1 MTRKL
6 PFVRSTVTCLLRITI
21 FSLFFS
27 IFATADAALTINVR
41 DRAGNPI
48 SSARVQIFPG
58 TLHPDSDTEPINPP
72 TPRIDG
78 LIGFVT
84 DNRGRV
90 TIDLPAGQYSVV
102 AFSDDSHFLIV
113 RETNAPGETTLS
125 LAETTP
131 VTIEGV
137 GKRSARP
144 APLVGARVSFRP
156 NQRVL
161 GFVGLLN
168 NNGTLQAYI
177 SPGHYHVV
185 ITGSIALHYVV
196 LEDQII
202 APSDTTIRF
211 DGAVQPT
218 AQLQLDLPPT
228 TGIALVEV
236 LGTNI
241 SHEFVDIVENTI
253 GYDAAYTEA
262 GALFI
267 GPNARPMRLTTG
279 LTYQLNLSYVVD
291 LDEVF
296 YAYELRVNALPVDA
310 SRSYTIGNSGSQPFA
325 LTADRDKLE
334 YQPGDFVIIRYEII
348 DTRGNQLYRFFNF
361 SSARLL
367 FPFVTVRD
375 PNGVII
381 ASNPITRELPEDF
394 FQFKFR
400 LPPSAQPGV
409 YTANVSLDAKMYGQ
423 LVDRF
428 NFRVVPKIDWT
439 PPRISNVRAPKTAQA
454 NTLIKLSARV
464 QDESGINKITLN
476 ISASDLSEERTGNR
490 SELTLIPTPLP
501 NNRYEWDLPVGTIPP
516 SPSVKAG
523 ESTTLRWQIIGV
535 DAFGNQSTKSGE
547 IEILDTMRPTI
558 EHTPV
563 DTAEIGLE
571 LPITGFVSDNVDVA
585 EIIVSYRNGQMTTFA
600 QQQMDESVHWQT
612 TKSSRGSRF
621 TLRVSASVLTGNQL
635 RYFLRAAD
643 SAGNVRR
650 LPANGAFT
658 VKLRDTTSP
667 IIYHT
672 PVTTSTG
679 EPIEIEAVV
688 IDNDAVDTVALN
700 YHQIGETDVKRIPM
714 QRVEDPLFTSGAANT
729 YTATL
734 PPMQGEGEQS
744 HLPSTRPLTDSTG
757 IAYFLDAQ
765 DRSGNRARLPTGEE
779 SYQIQLE
786 SRPAIVRLE
795 LFPESSPANPLT
807 VPVGSM
813 QSFQLRVIDA
823 DGHVVPSLAIWSVTN
838 GIGEIDQD
846 GQFYAEIRADRIG
859 QVIATIPVLD
869 TVTKNS
875 PSAPDARSGLRS
887 MAVTAWVQLTPAPA
901 EHLLIEAD
909 GQVRGAFPARLTLVQ
924 PPQTRG
930 SIFSVL
936 HIPAG
941 THQAFQT
948 HVLDAYGNARAHT
961 VRWQVEGGIGEMV
974 EDTFHAQTVGRGR
987 LIATAGRLSRAWDVE
1002 VTFGTLAEL
1011 AIHPRTLNLR
1021 AGERQQLLATGVD
1034 TSENRV
1040 PISPIWS
1047 VRGGVGT
1054 VRNAIFSAD
1063 STGEGEIIATLGDLT
1078 ATAQVRVAP
1087 GVLTWITTDPFI
1099 AYLPASTN
1107 KFTYT
1112 HQFVASGWDAA
1123 RNPVPIRNLR
1133 WTVDAAAGRIDT
1145 TGLMRSINQAN
1156 AQAIGNIVINGT
1168 VMAMGESET
1177 RKRAFPGRGVVVI
1190 QNAPP
1195 GPIQRLK
1202 VTLKGFDQSLNRFTL
1217 AVGESQKFEAVGV
1230 AENNQRVSVSPHWS
1244 VVGGVGV
1251 IQPDGLFI
1259 ATQPGTGTVIATDRG
1274 RTARMPIEVTQGVL
1288 DSLTVYPPVLTLFV
1302 DESFQLGVS
1311 GTDTYGNPISI
1322 AGSKPI
1328 WSVTSSQSNQD
1339 NNLSPQ
1345 TVATIDT
1352 NGLLTAVYPGAAQI
1366 EVRIGNIAA
1375 QAQLFVYPRIHES
1388 TNQLSQSGHRG
1399 FTVHG
1404 SRFTS
1409 FIEVYPNPL
1418 QIEHGR
1424 TQQFRA
1430 YSREASGNRV
1440 ELANAVWSVTNG
1452 LGSIDTRGL
1461 FNAQNIGEGH
1471 IVATFEGRI
1480 GRAYLSVE
1488 DVETRQPLRDL
1499 IIIPQS
1505 PVTLTVGD
1513 TQLFYTLGVF
1523 EPLRSNTEGLGH
1535 PPKQVQPLLAAW
1547 NVSGGIGAID
1557 AMGRFTAVR
1566 PGQGE
1571 VRGTVNG
1578 VSAVCPVT
1586 VRPFSPPFVGL
1597 PSTRSGEESEG
1608 SESLPH
1614 FGRKVGDFIAFH
1626 VSPES
1631 AHIRAGNS
1639 LRFTSIGIDAAGN
1652 RSHVLPSWQ
1661 LIADTDIGR
1670 MQADGRFVA
1679 NRVGPGRIVAQL
1691 AGSILPVQ
1699 QITIEVIPNRA
1710 AFAHLE
1716 PSEVV
1721 VNGTSTS
1728 RIGLELIAFDGRGNR
1743 TEIPPEQVR
1752 WKVVGGV
1759 GSILPDDT
1767 QAIFNPIPNSSIDR
1781 VGEVIAHLPNANLIG
1796 RARIFRYAMSEEIVQ
1811 AWIEPNEINL
1821 SPGEQ
1826 FQLNWITQDTDGRL
1840 VESTPAW
1847 EVIDAR
1853 YGSISGESL
1862 LTIDGNVPVGEMLR
1876 VIGTV
1881 VAAGREIR
1889 AEGSVR
1895 IIAPPLDRIE
1905 LENLTGKSTLMTG
1918 ESIHFRARG
1927 FDRRGNPIA
1936 LSPKWAVN
1944 PALGTVEPNAT
1955 NRFEA
1960 TLTATSVGVGS
1971 VWVNQG
1977 DIFAVAAFTVE
1988 PPSADDLQIS
1998 IAPLSGRDTMHDFSD
2013 ASIGA
2018 GTVVSLIA
2026 HRGKEVV
2033 QPTWTVN
2040 PSELGSVSADGVLIA
2055 RQAGK
2060 GTVTA
2065 ALDGASTQIS
2075 IQVTPGALAM
2085 LRLKPQIVSIRSKAE
2100 PQTFSLEGFDLYG
2113 NLLSPSDYA
2122 PPHWSVT
2129 SGIGTINASGV
2140 FTPAQIEKTSNVPH
2154 RSWLNEP
2161 ETDSQP
2167 AGYSTA
2173 VTGTVVA
2180 ASEGIYGSASV
2191 TVVSGVGEL
2200 AALSL
2205 LPEFTRVAANGLI
2218 EIQILGRDEDGNLL
2232 PSLDTPISLHLT
2244 PDVGSVEG
2252 TGARWLYRAPTR
2264 LPSDPGRIVS
2274 LRAETAAAVPIVS
2287 PAVQLTLFPGK
2298 LAKLQLEPEQVTIRA
2313 GDAQAFR
2320 LTGTDAFGNVIKSIP
2335 EPSIWNLSQPRGVLA
2350 DTTPEGVVYA
2360 AKTVG
2365 TTLLTARSGNIT
2377 VSAPIQVIPGELVS
2391 LMLSP
2396 KTAAV
2401 IAGDEV
2407 EFRLNGIDAHG
2418 NRVDDLEATWRV
2430 IGFANAMSMILSPST
2445 PNRRVWKPTYVGQ
2458 GHIEARWTDAVTGK
2472 VLTAQA
2478 PVQVIPSKLASLEM
2492 QLGGEDSLLQR
2503 PYVLIS
2509 GTLYPL
2515 KAIGRDA
2522 FDNAVNVDVTWQVD
2536 GNLGQ
2541 IVLPHQ
2547 VPMLS
2552 VRSDPGEELPLLE
2565 AIFVGEGR
2573 LSTSA
2578 GEVSA
2583 SEKITI
2589 RPTVATIGRTGG
2601 QIESPAGIA
2610 LNIPAKA
2617 FTAKRNV
2624 EISIIKSPGTTLQ
2637 TQGEDSLGKE
2647 VYTRSPQIARVVEIR
2662 PHKAILKRPAQ
2673 LTFSY
2678 ARPIVNEFDSTKL
2691 SLYFWDDFQ
2700 EKWIPISSRV
2710 NRDAKTVSASINHF
2724 APYTLMESDQVIP
2737 PSDSLRID
2745 DVRLNPPVFYAPE
2758 TNRLTIEYLLNAPD
2772 SDEANVTIEIFDFH
2786 DQHVV
2791 TILKD
2796 VPRRIGRNAEQWDGR
2811 TESTEIVRNGRYV
2824 LLITAEAGGET
2835 VSEIELLVVFK

>member
-1 MTRKL
+1 MMTRKL
-6 PFVRSTVTCLLRITI
+6 PFVRFSATFPLRITI
-21 FSLFFS
+21 FSLFLS

-58 TLHPDSDTEPINPP
+58 TLHPDSDTEPIPPP

-90 TIDLPAGQYSVV
+90 AVDLPTGQYSVV

-125 LAETTP
+125 LAETLP

-137 GKRSARP
+137 GERFNRS

-168 NNGTLQAYI
+168 NDGALQAYI

-202 APSDTTIRF
+202 TPPQTTIRF

-241 SHEFVDIVENTI
+241 SHEFVDIVESSI

-262 GALFI
+262 ATLVI
-267 GPNARPMRLTTG
+267 GPNANPMRLTTG

-291 LDEVF
+291 LEEVF
-296 YAYELRVNALPVDA
+296 YAYYAYEIRVNALPVDA
-310 SRSYTIGNSGSQPFA
+310 PRSYIIGNSGSQPFTLKITNNRQTTDHGSMSQE
-325 LTADRDKLE
+325 LTDHSSGIFGDKSE

-381 ASNPITRELPEDF
+381 ASNPITRELPEVF

-409 YTANVSLDAKMYGQ
+409 YTTNVSLDTKMYGR
-423 LVDRF
+423 LADRF
-428 NFRVVPKIDWT
+428 NFRVVPKTDRT
-439 PPRISNVRAPKTAQA
+439 PPRIANVKAPKTAQA

-464 QDESGINKITLN
+464 QDESGVNKLTLN
-476 ISASDLSEERTGNR
+476 ISASDLLEDGPGSR
-490 SELTLIPTPLP
+490 SELTLIPIPLP
-501 NNRYEWDLPVGTIPP
+501 NNRYEWDLPVGTILP
-516 SPSVKAG
+516 SPSVKGG
-523 ESTTLRWQIIGV
+523 ESTILRWQIIGI
-535 DAFGNQSTKSGE
+535 DAFGNQSTRSGE

-563 DTAEIGLE
+563 ATAEIGLE
-571 LPITGFVSDNVDVA
+571 LPMTAIVSDNVNVA
-585 EIIVSYRNGQMTTFA
+585 EIIVSYQNAQMTTFA
-600 QQQMDESVHWQT
+600 QQPMDESVHWQPP
-612 TKSSRGSRF
+612 KSSRDSRF
-621 TLRVSASVLTGNQL
+621 TLRVPASVLMGNEL
-635 RYFLRAAD
+635 RYFLRATD
-643 SAGNVRR
+643 SAGNGRR
-650 LPANGAFT
+650 LPAKGAFT

-672 PVTTSTG
+672 PVTTSTV
-679 EPIEIEAVV
+679 EPIEIGAVV

-700 YHQIGETDVKRIPM
+700 YHQIGEPAIKRIPM
-714 QRVEDPLFTSGAANT
+714 QRVEGPLFTSGVADT

-734 PPMQGEGEQS
+734 PS
-744 HLPSTRPLTDSTG
+744 LRPLTDSTG
-757 IAYFLDAQ
+757 VAYFLDAQ

-786 SRPAIVRLE
+786 SYPAIVRLE

-823 DGHVVPSLAIWSVTN
+823 DGHIVPSLAIWSVTS

-859 QVIATIPVLD
+859 QVIATIPALD

-909 GQVRGAFPARLTLVQ
+909 GQSRGAFPGRLALVH
-924 PPQTRG
+924 PPQG
-930 SIFSVL
+930 NIFPVL

-941 THQAFQT
+941 TPQAFQT

-974 EDTFHAQTVGRGR
+974 KDTFHAQTVGRGQ
-987 LIATAGRLSRAWDVE
+987 LIATAGRLSRAWDIE

-1011 AIHPRTLNLR
+1011 VIHPRTLNLR
-1021 AGERQQLLATGVD
+1021 AGERQQLSATGVD
-1034 TSENRV
+1034 TSGNRV

-1054 VRNAIFSAD
+1054 VRDAIFFAD
-1063 STGEGEIIATLGDLT
+1063 NTGEGAIIATLGDWT
-1078 ATAQVRVAP
+1078 ATAQVRVTP

-1099 AYLPASTN
+1099 TYLPVSTN

-1112 HQFVASGWDAA
+1112 HQFIASGWDAA

-1145 TGLMRSINQAN
+1145 TGLIHSINQAN
-1156 AQAIGNIVINGT
+1156 AQALGNIVINGT

-1177 RKRAFPGRGVVVI
+1177 GKRASPGRGVVVI
-1190 QNAPP
+1190 QNAPS
-1195 GPIQRLK
+1195 GPIQRLE
-1202 VTLKGFDQSLNRFTL
+1202 VTLKGFDQFLNRFTL
-1217 AVGESQKFEAVGV
+1217 AVGESQKLEAVGV

-1244 VVGGVGV
+1244 VIGGVGV

-1259 ATQPGTGTVIATDRG
+1259 ATQPGTGTAIATDRG

-1288 DSLTVYPPVLTLFV
+1288 DSLMIYPPVLTLFV
-1302 DESFQLGVS
+1302 GESFPLSVS
-1311 GTDTYGNPISI
+1311 GTDAYGNPISM
-1322 AGSKPI
+1322 AGNKPI
-1328 WSVTSSQSNQD
+1328 WSVTSPQSNQD

-1345 TVATIDT
+1345 TAATIDT
-1352 NGLLTAVYPGAAQI
+1352 NGLLTAVYPGASEI

-1375 QAQLFVYPRIHES
+1375 QAQLFVYPRIPES

-1399 FTVHG
+1399 VAVHG
-1404 SRFTS
+1404 SRFTP

-1418 QIEHGR
+1418 QIEPGR

-1471 IVATFEGRI
+1471 IIATFEGRI
-1480 GRAYLSVE
+1480 GKAYLAVE
-1488 DVETRQPLRDL
+1488 DTEARQPLRDL

-1523 EPLRSNTEGLGH
+1523 EPLRSNTEGLGP

-1547 NVSGGIGAID
+1547 NVSGGIGVID
-1557 AMGRFTAVR
+1557 AMGRFTAVT

-1578 VSAVCPVT
+1578 VSTACPVT
-1586 VRPFSPPFVGL
+1586 VRPFSSPFVGF
-1597 PSTRSGEESEG
+1597 PATRSGEESEG
-1608 SESLPH
+1608 SASLPH

-1631 AHIRAGNS
+1631 AHVRAGNS

-1670 MQADGRFVA
+1670 MQANGRFVA
-1679 NRVGPGRIVAQL
+1679 NRVGVGRIVAQL
-1691 AGSILPVQ
+1691 AGSVLPVQ
-1699 QITIEVIPNRA
+1699 QIMIEVLPNRA
-1710 AFAHLE
+1710 AFAHLD
-1716 PSEVV
+1716 PSGVV

-1728 RIGLELIAFDGRGNR
+1728 GVALELIAFDRRGNR

-1759 GSILPDDT
+1759 GSILSDNT

-1826 FQLNWITQDTDGRL
+1826 YPLNWITQDTDGRL

-1853 YGSISGESL
+1853 HGSLSGASL
-1862 LTIDGNVPVGEMLR
+1862 LTIDSNAPVGETLR

-1889 AEGSVR
+1889 AEGRVR

-1918 ESIHFRARG
+1918 ESIHFRAHG

-1944 PALGTVEPNAT
+1944 PALGTVEPNAA
-1955 NRFEA
+1955 NSSEA
-1960 TLTATSVGVGS
+1960 TLIATSAGVGS

-1977 DIFAVAAFTVE
+1977 DIFAAAAFTVI
-1988 PPSADDLQIS
+1988 PASADDLQIS
-1998 IAPLSGRDTMHDFSD
+1998 IAPLSDRDTTHDFSD

-2040 PSELGSVSADGVLIA
+2040 PSELGSASADGVLIA

-2060 GTVTA
+2060 GTITA
-2065 ALDGASTQIS
+2065 ALDGTSTQIS

-2100 PQTFSLEGFDLYG
+2100 PQTFSLEGFDLYS

-2122 PPHWSVT
+2122 PPRWSVT
-2129 SGIGTINASGV
+2129 GGIGTINAAGV
-2140 FTPAQIEKTSNVPH
+2140 FTPAQIA
-2154 RSWLNEP
+2154 L
-2161 ETDSQP
+2161 D
-2167 AGYSTA
+2167 TA

-2180 ASEGIYGSASV
+2180 ASEGIYGSASI

-2218 EIQILGRDEDGNLL
+2218 QIQILGRAEDGNLL
-2232 PSLDTPISLHLT
+2232 PSLDTPISLYLM
-2244 PDVGSVEG
+2244 PNIGSVEG
-2252 TGARWLYRAPTR
+2252 TGARWLYRAPTH
-2264 LPSDPGRIVS
+2264 LPIESERVVS

-2287 PAVQLTLFPGK
+2287 PAVQLTLFPGE
-2298 LAKLQLEPEQVTIRA
+2298 LAKLQIEPEQVTIRA
-2313 GDAQAFR
+2313 GDVQAFR

-2335 EPSIWNLSQPRGVLA
+2335 EPPVWNLSQPRGALA
-2350 DTTPEGVVYA
+2350 DTTPEGVVYTA
-2360 AKTVG
+2360 ETVG
-2365 TTLLTARSGNIT
+2365 TTLLTTRSGNIT

-2391 LMLSP
+2391 LTLSP

-2401 IAGDEV
+2401 IAGGEV

-2430 IGFANAMSMILSPST
+2430 IGFANAMSISLSPST

-2472 VLTAQA
+2472 TLTARA
-2478 PVQVIPSKLASLEM
+2478 PLQVIPGKLASLEM
-2492 QLGGEDSLLQR
+2492 QLGGEDGLLQR

-2515 KAIGRDA
+2515 KAMGRDA
-2522 FDNAVNVDVTWQVD
+2522 FDNAINVDVTWQVD

-2547 VPMLS
+2547 APMLS
-2552 VRSDPGEELPLLE
+2552 VRSDPDSGEGLPLLE

-2573 LSTSA
+2573 LSTNA
-2578 GEVSA
+2578 GEVSTV
-2583 SEKITI
+2583 EKITI
-2589 RPTVATIGRTGG
+2589 RPTVVPIGRAGG
-2601 QIESPAGIA
+2601 QIKSPAGIA
-2610 LNIPAKA
+2610 LNIPARA

-2624 EISIIKSPGTTLQ
+2624 EISIIKSPGTTLPAQ
-2637 TQGEDSLGKE
+2637 REDSLGKE
-2647 VYTRSPQIARVVEIR
+2647 IYTRSPQIARVVEIR
-2662 PHKAILKRPAQ
+2662 PHKAILKHPAQ

-2710 NRDAKTVSASINHF
+2710 DRDAKTVSASINHF

-2745 DVRLNPPVFYAPE
+2745 AIRLNPPVFYAPE

-2772 SDEANVTIEIFDFH
+2772 SNEANVTIEIFDFH
-2786 DQHVV
+2786 DQPVV

-2796 VPRRIGRNAEQWDGR
+2796 APRRIGRNAEQWDGR